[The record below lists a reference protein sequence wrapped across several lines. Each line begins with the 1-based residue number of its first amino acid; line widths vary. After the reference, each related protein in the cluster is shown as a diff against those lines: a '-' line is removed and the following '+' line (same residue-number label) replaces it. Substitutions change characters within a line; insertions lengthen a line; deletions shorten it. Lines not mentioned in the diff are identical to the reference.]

1 MSILEMSEEEK
12 KAIRKQHEE
21 ATKQFYQ
28 KKADDNAGLKKIEK
42 PQEEKPKEEKSTL

>member
-21 ATKQFYQ
+21 ATKAANDRRAAE
-28 KKADDNAGLKKIEK
+28 KGGLKA
-42 PQEEKPKEEKSTL
+42 PEKPKEDPKKKSK